1 MSLKFSIEAS
11 KRPEGS
17 KPNALRRGGQI
28 PATVYGHNGTESVQ
42 LVVNQKEAEF
52 LVRDAGKGATVEL
65 KVPDMNWTTGA
76 KIQEVQAHPWKG
88 SLYHISFFS
97 AKG

>member
-1 MSLKFSIEAS
+1 
-11 KRPEGS
+11 
-17 KPNALRRGGQI
+17 
-28 PATVYGHNGTESVQ
+28 
-42 LVVNQKEAEF
+42 VNQKEAEF

-88 SLYHISFFS
+88 SLYHISFLS